1 MISVYIT
8 SFNKQKYLSQAIES
22 VLSQSLQPSE
32 IIIVDDASSDSSR
45 EIINGFKSRYPKIIK
60 PIFNRKNLGISESR
74 NIAISNCNNQ
84 IITFVDGDDYFL
96 NKKLETEYSTLLKNL
111 SASFVYSNHVFV
123 DEAGYEKGL
132 FSSDNDHPAHGN
144 IFKENFSRSFNVSSG
159 TNFHNEMYYKSC
171 AQDIGLYDQKI
182 KIWED
187 WDFRI
192 RTSKKYQYAYCQN
205 VNSAYRIIDDGLH
218 NSEPEL
224 HYREQ
229 IKIYKKNKHLIASL
243 SKEEKRYIYNRVYA
257 KFKKLFISVSK
268 KNLKRRK
275 YFQLIIDLLEFILA
289 FRMKKAIGLIFRE
302 L

>member
-1 MISVYIT
+1 
-8 SFNKQKYLSQAIES
+8 
-22 VLSQSLQPSE
+22 
-32 IIIVDDASSDSSR
+32 
-45 EIINGFKSRYPKIIK
+45 
-60 PIFNRKNLGISESR
+60 
-74 NIAISNCNNQ
+74 
-84 IITFVDGDDYFL
+84 
-96 NKKLETEYSTLLKNL
+96 
-111 SASFVYSNHVFV
+111 
-123 DEAGYEKGL
+123 
-132 FSSDNDHPAHGN
+132 
-144 IFKENFSRSFNVSSG
+144 
-159 TNFHNEMYYKSC
+159 MYYKSC

-182 KIWED
+182 KILED

-268 KNLKRRK
+268 KNLKRILREQK
-275 YFQLIIDLLEFILA
+275 ELNMIYKSGEEVPLFLTHFRLPLKSKITSIYGTKCLFNNIGFFISA
-289 FRMKKAIGLIFRE
+289 AQDIKG
-302 L
+302 

>member
-1 MISVYIT
+1 M
-8 SFNKQKYLSQAIES
+8 
-22 VLSQSLQPSE
+22 
-32 IIIVDDASSDSSR
+32 
-45 EIINGFKSRYPKIIK
+45 
-60 PIFNRKNLGISESR
+60 
-74 NIAISNCNNQ
+74 
-84 IITFVDGDDYFL
+84 
-96 NKKLETEYSTLLKNL
+96 
-111 SASFVYSNHVFV
+111 
-123 DEAGYEKGL
+123 
-132 FSSDNDHPAHGN
+132 
-144 IFKENFSRSFNVSSG
+144 SSG

-205 VNSAYRIIDDGLH
+205 VNSAYRIIDNGLH
-218 NSEPEL
+218 NSDPEL